1 MLNNFSYRD
10 RDLMASEILCIL
22 SLAHIF
28 YCSKLVFLIGFMQR
42 VLRGPRNEQA
52 EIP

>member
-28 YCSKLVFLIGFMQR
+28 YCSKLIFLIGFMR
-42 VLRGPRNEQA
+42 VLHGPRNEQA